1 MRQLSHS
8 LAALALILLGHS
20 ATTAQDAESIRR
32 GRALF
37 TAHCAICHQVTGKG
51 TPGTYPPLARSDFL
65 SAPSGKDKAIQA
77 VVEGLGGRI
86 RVNGVDYNNQM
97 PAVVLDDVQVADVMS
112 FVLNS
117 WENPGGIVTAD
128 QVTAVRAKSR
138 FPTFAALQAAN
149 AYPPLPTPPSGWSV
163 REYVRLNDFTVR
175 MAASSDGRRIY
186 LLGQSGVV
194 SKLDPATRKVTRL
207 FGPEDYVDAHL
218 GDPGTLGMLLD
229 PKGRLW
235 ITCNQRQ
242 DSRPLV
248 TNHVTIFRTS
258 TTNPGGDPIRPLPWF
273 RTAYPYGIG
282 PYNHGVSH
290 LAIGPD
296 GLLYVS
302 SGSRTDG
309 GETGSEST
317 LGRMGETDITACL
330 WRFDPEAASPRL
342 EVVAR
347 GIRNAWSFTWNDR
360 RELFTASN
368 GPDANA
374 GEELDFVDPTTVR
387 HHGFPYQF
395 GDWPTDRKAYPHTP
409 PAPAGLRFVKS
420 VQNLGPDGWEGPLPG
435 STFSPHSSPAGMVWL
450 GEDYPEAGRGSFL
463 IGRFG
468 TLLKVTGETDPGFDI
483 LSVRPRREG
492 EGWVAETRTFLKGL
506 GRPIDLL
513 HIDRRIYVLEYTR
526 PTDFRSGRGWL
537 PGRILELTP
546 SARSR

>member
-1 MRQLSHS
+1 MRKALRS
-8 LAALALILLGHS
+8 LAAVAFVLLGS
-20 ATTAQDAESIRR
+20 LPSRAQDSDSFRR
-32 GRALF
+32 GRTLF

-51 TPGTYPPLARSDFL
+51 TPGTYPPLAGSDFL
-65 SAPSGKDKAIQA
+65 TAPGGITNAIKA

-86 RVNGVDYNNQM
+86 RVNGVEYNNQM
-97 PAVVLDDVQVADVMS
+97 PAIVLDDTQVADVIQ

-117 WENPGGIVTAD
+117 WGNPGGNLKAL
-128 QVTAVRAKSR
+128 QVAAVRSQSR

-149 AYPPLPTPPSGWSV
+149 AYPPLPVPPVGWSL
-163 REYVRLNDFTVR
+163 REYVRLNDFAVR
-175 MAASSDGRRIY
+175 MAASSDGRNIY

-194 SKLDPATRKVTRL
+194 SKIDPATRKVSRL
-207 FGPEDYVDAHL
+207 FGPEDYVDAQL
-218 GDPGTLGMLLD
+218 GDPGTLGLLLD

-258 TTNPGGDPIRPLPWF
+258 AKSPAGDPIRPLPWF

-309 GETGSEST
+309 GEPGAEPT
-317 LGRMGETDITACL
+317 LGQMGETGITASI
-330 WRFDPEAASPRL
+330 WRFDPEAASPRM

-347 GIRNAWSFTWNDR
+347 GIRNAWSFAWNDR

-374 GEELDFVDPTTVR
+374 GEELDFVDPSVVR

-395 GDWPTDRKAYPHTP
+395 GDWPIERKAYPHTP
-409 PAPAGLRFVKS
+409 PAPERLRFVLPVK
-420 VQNLGPDGWEGPLPG
+420 NLGPDGWEGPLPG

-450 GEDYPEAGRGSFL
+450 GDDSPEVGRGSFL

-468 TLLKVTGETDPGFDI
+468 TLLKVSSETDPGFDV

-492 EGWVAETRTFLKGL
+492 DGWVAETRTFLKGL

-513 HIDRRIYVLEYTR
+513 RIDRRVYVLEYTR

-537 PGRILELTP
+537 PGRILEVSP
-546 SARSR
+546 SGRSR

>member
-1 MRQLSHS
+1 MRKVLRS
-8 LAALALILLGHS
+8 LAAVAFVLLGS
-20 ATTAQDAESIRR
+20 LPSWAQDSDSFRR
-32 GRALF
+32 GRTLF

-51 TPGTYPPLARSDFL
+51 TPGTYPPLAGSDFL
-65 SAPSGKDKAIQA
+65 TAPGGITNAIKAL
-77 VVEGLGGRI
+77 VEGLGGRI
-86 RVNGVDYNNQM
+86 RVNGVEYNNQM
-97 PAVVLDDVQVADVMS
+97 PAIVLDDTQVADVIH

-117 WENPGGIVTAD
+117 WGNPGGNPTAL
-128 QVTAVRAKSR
+128 QVASIRSQSR
-138 FPTFAALQAAN
+138 FPTFTALQAAN
-149 AYPPLPTPPSGWSV
+149 AYPPLPVPPVGWSL
-163 REYVRLNDFTVR
+163 REYVRLNDFAVR
-175 MAASSDGRRIY
+175 MAASADGRNIY

-194 SKLDPATRKVTRL
+194 SKLDPATRKVSRL
-207 FGPEDYVDAHL
+207 FGPEDYVDAQL

-242 DSRPLV
+242 DSRPLA

-258 TTNPGGDPIRPLPWF
+258 ARSPAGDPIRPLPWF

-290 LAIGPD
+290 LALGPD

-309 GETGSEST
+309 GEPGSEPT
-317 LGRMGETDITACL
+317 LGQMGETGITASI
-330 WRFDPEAASPRL
+330 WRFDPEAASPQM

-347 GIRNAWSFTWNDR
+347 GIRNAWSFAWNDR

-374 GEELDFVDPTTVR
+374 GEELDFVDPSAVR

-395 GDWPTDRKAYPHTP
+395 GDWPIERKAYPHTP
-409 PAPAGLRFVKS
+409 PAPEGLRFVLPVK
-420 VQNLGPDGWEGPLPG
+420 NLGPDGWEGPLPG

-450 GEDYPEAGRGSFL
+450 GDDAPEVGRGSFL

-468 TLLKVTGETDPGFDI
+468 TLLKVSSETDPGFDV

-492 EGWVAETRTFLKGL
+492 NGWVAETRTFLKGL

-513 HIDRRIYVLEYTR
+513 RIDRRIYVLEYTR

-537 PGRILELTP
+537 PGRILEVSP
-546 SARSR
+546 SGRSR